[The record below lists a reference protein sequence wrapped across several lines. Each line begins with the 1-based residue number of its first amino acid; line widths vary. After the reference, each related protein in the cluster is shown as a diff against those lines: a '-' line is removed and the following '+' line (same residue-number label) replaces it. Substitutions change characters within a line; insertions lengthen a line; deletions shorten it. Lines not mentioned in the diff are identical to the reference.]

1 MNVKIGVVLGLAV
14 VILVVVSQA
23 LFTVDEREQ
32 VIIIQLGEYI
42 RSIDEP
48 GLHFRLPF
56 IQSVQRLERRVLLSD
71 VPATEF
77 LTLDKERLVIDSY
90 TRWRIIDPHLFF
102 KAVRDERGAKLRI
115 DGIVIS
121 KLREQLAEHVLW
133 DIIGPQREPIMETVA
148 QHVDGITQRE
158 FGIKVID
165 VRMKRVDLPE
175 EVQRAVFA
183 RMVAERERIAKE
195 HRAEGAQAARKLVA
209 AADREVVVLRAEAER
224 KAKELR
230 GKGDAEAIKI
240 YAQAFEKGPEL
251 YAFLRS
257 LEAYEKALAGDTT
270 LVFSSDAEFFRYLG
284 QTK

>member
-148 QHVDGITQRE
+148 RHVDGITQRE

-209 AADREVVVLRAEAER
+209 AADREVVVLRAEAE
-224 KAKELR
+224 
-230 GKGDAEAIKI
+230 
-240 YAQAFEKGPEL
+240 
-251 YAFLRS
+251 
-257 LEAYEKALAGDTT
+257 
-270 LVFSSDAEFFRYLG
+270 
-284 QTK
+284 